1 MFSKR
6 YINTIALRTAMI
18 GPSGSFNASKS
29 DRSMIDGSAQDN
41 QPAYVAPVTKKLHK
55 TVRLCQSTS
64 KSRRTSVLLITGFLA
79 ALFTMDLSRATHA
92 RAQEQWQQLQDMP
105 VGKWEAGTVVLDDQ
119 MYFFGGYSAGVKSS
133 KRCDVFDV
141 KKNSWRRLQ
150 DLPSA
155 ITHMNMVLDG
165 RTVWF
170 AGGFK
175 DGYKGHTI
183 AEVWSYDIDK
193 DRFTAA
199 PLLPETRGG
208 GGLALVDRKLHYMG
222 GVKADRDTDAGDHWV
237 LDLDKWA
244 KGAARWVTAAPLPA
258 PRNQFS
264 TVTLDGKIHVIG
276 GQLHHD
282 SVQIDQARVDIYDPK
297 TDSFSRGPQLPK
309 GHSHSEGGTFING
322 GLIYMAGGH
331 TTPEGGRKQIDADIL
346 ALAPGSVW
354 EVVGRL
360 PMPLSSPAAAII
372 RGKLIIAGG
381 SPNGRSV
388 QGKMWMRDWPGSAK
402 GN

>member
-1 MFSKR
+1 MFSKCDTNTTEFR
-6 YINTIALRTAMI
+6 AVLINPTGNSSVSER
-18 GPSGSFNASKS
+18 N
-29 DRSMIDGSAQDN
+29 RSLVNGTAQDN
-41 QPAYVAPVTKKLHK
+41 EPASVAPAIKK
-55 TVRLCQSTS
+55 TPDFVRLCQSKS
-64 KSRRTSVLLITGFLA
+64 KSGRTNALLIMGFLA
-79 ALFTMDLSRATHA
+79 ALITMVLVSGRPA
-92 RAQEQWQQLQDMP
+92 RAQDQWQQLQDMP
-105 VGKWEAGTVVLDDQ
+105 AGKWEAGTVVLDDEL
-119 MYFFGGYSAGVKSS
+119 YFFGGYAAGVKSS

-141 KKNSWRRLQ
+141 KKKSWRRLQ

-208 GGLALVDRKLHYMG
+208 GGLALVNRKLHYMG
-222 GVKADRDTDAGDHWV
+222 GVKADRDTDAQDHWV
-237 LDLDKWA
+237 LDLEKWA
-244 KGAARWVTAAPLPA
+244 QGAARWVTAAPLPA

-264 TVTLDGKIHVIG
+264 TVTLEEKIYVIG

-282 SVQIDQARVDIYDPK
+282 SIQIDQARVDIYDPK

-322 GLIYMAGGH
+322 GRIYVVGGH
-331 TTPEGGRKQIDADIL
+331 TTPEGGSKQIDAGIL
-346 ALAPGSVW
+346 ALDPGSDW
-354 EVVGRL
+354 DLVGML

-372 RGKLIIAGG
+372 QGKLFVAGG
-381 SPNGRSV
+381 SPNGGSV
-388 QGKMWMRDWPGSAK
+388 QEKMWVRDWPGSAT